1 MQASD
6 LLRPVLVQKGLRL
19 LVMGS
24 FQRNRKSRS
33 GVIWSGDMHE
43 LDVVM
48 AQPQRRSY
56 LQ

>member
-6 LLRPVLVQKGLRL
+6 LLRPVLVQKSLRL
-19 LVMGS
+19 LVMG
-24 FQRNRKSRS
+24 FVQRNRKSCS
-33 GVIWSGDMHE
+33 GVIWSSDMHE